1 MWGEGG
7 EVLRLILEIL
17 ICLVAGGQWSVVT
30 RLMGR
35 VTTHTKLIKTCA
47 ANQPSVSQLVFTI
60 LELVESTYE
69 CFHI

>member
-1 MWGEGG
+1 MLWGEGG

-35 VTTHTKLIKTCA
+35 VTTHTKLITTSA
-47 ANQPSVSQLVFTI
+47 ANQPSVSTIGFFTI
-60 LELVESTYE
+60 LELQLAG
-69 CFHI
+69 